1 MTYVLHKYYNKTGP
15 PTETIAANNL
25 KNAKIRAYRIAM
37 RDKENL
43 DRIGIETLAKSHNT
57 YHAIKIFVRYA
68 DGKVWYTSGKT
79 KKQLLSNGEFATD
92 VAKKPKEDIFAWFTG
107 GESVKKPKTVAKPKP
122 AIPRQSKTVQVIKNK
137 AGVKVGDV
145 FYTSWG
151 YDQTNV
157 DFYQVIAITEGGC
170 YIRPIGGG
178 IDEKKSYR
186 GADYVYPILN
196 KWNSRDS
203 FINDSPKGVF
213 KKTVVSKYDGSPHI
227 KLASFAYG
235 RLYKGGSIYETAAGY
250 GH

>member
-15 PTETIAANNL
+15 PTETIAANSL

-92 VAKKPKEDIFAWFTG
+92 ITKKSKEDIFAWFTG
-107 GESVKKPKTVAKPKP
+107 ESKPKTASASKPKTIVRQPRVAKT
-122 AIPRQSKTVQVIKNK
+122 IQNK

-157 DFYQVIAITEGGC
+157 DFYQVVAITEGGC

-213 KKTVVSKYDGSPHI
+213 KKTNVSRYDNAPYI

-235 RLYKGGSIYETAAGY
+235 HLYKGGSIYETAAGY

>member
-1 MTYVLHKYYNKTGP
+1 MTYVLHKFYDKDRP
-15 PTETIAANNL
+15 PTETIATTTL

-37 RDKENL
+37 RDKDKL
-43 DRIGIETLAKSHNT
+43 DKITIETLAKSHNT
-57 YHAIKIFVRYA
+57 HHAAKTTVRYS

-79 KKQLLSNGEFATD
+79 KRQLLPNGEFATAT
-92 VAKKPKEDIFAWFTG
+92 VKKPKEDIFAWFTG
-107 GESVKKPKTVAKPKP
+107 ESKPKTVSPSKPKP
-122 AIPRQSKTVQVIKNK
+122 IVRQPRVAKTIQNK

-157 DFYQVIAITEGGC
+157 DFYQVVAITEGGC

-203 FINDSPKGVF
+203 FVNDSPKGVF
-213 KKTVVSKYDGSPHI
+213 KKTNVSRYDNAPYI

-235 RLYKGGSIYETAAGY
+235 HLYKGGSIYETAAGY